1 MKVINEEKVLVLRRG
16 LLRDCKTLH
25 NLREGLFEALIT
37 MLSHGPGD
45 LTSWPGVNMHLKFCL
60 RHNFTSLCWVS

>member
-1 MKVINEEKVLVLRRG
+1 MKATNQEKAKVESRG
-16 LLRDCKTLH
+16 LLRDCKISC
-25 NLREGLFEALIT
+25 NLREGSFEDLIT
-37 MLSHGPGD
+37 MLSNGPGD